1 MALNMVIR
9 VLRRLKIY
17 CYVAVKIRRVTVVG
31 SFIQAALQIIK
42 ITYCS
47 LQYSL
52 HIPKLLENL
61 TDICIWFMQFR
72 KTFNCMSRLK

>member
-61 TDICIWFMQFR
+61 TDIYIWFMQLIDQLLIV
-72 KTFNCMSRLK
+72 CQG